1 MSHESAM
8 DVVMPEGSDYL
19 AMGVAFLVYFFLSF
33 LWWGPL
39 FGKKWAALMGM
50 PMDPDNRPSMA
61 MPMVLQAL
69 GTVFLAYVL
78 WHVMEAFAVTHSD
91 DGGVM
96 MGDLA
101 LIDAL
106 MGAFFTWLGFFV
118 PVQLGRVAWEK
129 ASWALFGINAGGH
142 LVALLAMAAVFALM

>member
-8 DVVMPEGSDYL
+8 DVIMPDGSDYL

-39 FGKKWAALMGM
+39 FGKKWGELMGM
-50 PMDPDNRPSMA
+50 PMDPDDRPSMA
-61 MPMVLQAL
+61 MPMVWQAL
-69 GTVFLAYVL
+69 GTVFLSYVL
-78 WHVMEAFAVTHSD
+78 WHVMQAFAVTH
-91 DGGVM
+91 DGEELVK
-96 MGDLA
+96 GDLA
-101 LIDAL
+101 IVDAL
-106 MGAFFTWLGFFV
+106 IGAGFTWLGFFV

-142 LVALLAMAAVFALM
+142 LVALLAMSVVFALM

>member
-1 MSHESAM
+1 M
-8 DVVMPEGSDYL
+8 DVIVPEGSDFL
-19 AMGVAFLVYFFLSF
+19 AMGVAFLAYFFLSF

-39 FGKKWAALMGM
+39 FGKKWGQLMGM

-69 GTVFLAYVL
+69 GTVLLSYVL
-78 WHVMEAFAVTHSD
+78 WSVMEAFTVTHSE
-91 DGGVM
+91 GGVM
-96 MGDLA
+96 RGDLSVA
-101 LIDAL
+101 DGLI
-106 MGAFFTWLGFFV
+106 GAFFTWLGFFV

-142 LVALLAMAAVFALM
+142 LAGLAAMGVVFALM